1 MHNFKNKHVLITGG
15 TSGIGLAIA
24 ESFSQAGAHVTI
36 LARSKHKLAKLN
48 NFTTLCIDLND
59 QQSVLKLK
67 NHITQPVDH
76 LINNAAI
83 AEFQEFSSC
92 SLKQLNNHIA
102 VNLVAPFLITQQ
114 VLPFMSEGSSIL
126 NISSYFSNRMLHDR
140 PSSMYSLT
148 KGGLD
153 SLTKALAF
161 ELGPQKIR
169 VNAIAP
175 GSVKTPLFTANM
187 EKLDTQ
193 QRQNF
198 NEQIS
203 HLYPLNRVGT
213 TEDIANLALF
223 ISSPMAA
230 WMTGSI
236 LKIDG
241 GLTTH

>member
-24 ESFSQAGAHVTI
+24 ESFYQAGAYVTI
-36 LARSKHKLAKLN
+36 IGRSKSKLAKLDK
-48 NFTTLCIDLND
+48 FTTLCIDLSD
-59 QQSVLKLK
+59 QQCVLQLK
-67 NHITQPVDH
+67 HHLTQPIDH

-83 AEFQEFSSC
+83 AEFTKFSSC
-92 SLKQLNNHIA
+92 SAKQLNDHIA
-102 VNLVAPFLITQQ
+102 VNLTAPFLITQQ
-114 VLPFMSEGSSIL
+114 VLPFMSQGSSIL
-126 NISSYFSNRMLHDR
+126 NISSYFSNKMLHDR

-161 ELGPQKIR
+161 ELGPKQIR

-175 GSVKTPLFTANM
+175 GTVNTPLFIANM
-187 EKLDTQ
+187 EKLNTEQ
-193 QRQNF
+193 KQTF
-198 NEQIS
+198 NEKIS
-203 HLYPLNRVGT
+203 QLYPLKRIGN

-223 ISSPMAA
+223 ICSPMAE

-236 LKIDG
+236 VNIDG

>member
-15 TSGIGLAIA
+15 TSGIGLTIA
-24 ESFSQAGAHVTI
+24 ENFYQAGAHVTI
-36 LARSKHKLAKLN
+36 IGRYKDKLAKLDR
-48 NFTTLCIDLND
+48 FTTLCIDLND
-59 QQSVLKLK
+59 QQSVLQLK

-83 AEFQEFSSC
+83 AEFTEFSSC
-92 SLKQLNNHIA
+92 SVKQLNNHIA
-102 VNLVAPFLITQQ
+102 VNLAAPFLITQQ
-114 VLPFMSEGSSIL
+114 VLPFMSKGSSIL

-161 ELGPQKIR
+161 ELGPKQIR

-175 GSVKTPLFTANM
+175 GSVNTPLFIANM
-187 EKLDTQ
+187 EKLNTQ
-193 QRQNF
+193 QKQKF
-198 NEQIS
+198 NERIS
-203 HLYPLNRVGT
+203 HLYPLKRIGS
-213 TEDIANLALF
+213 TEDIANIALF
-223 ISSPMAA
+223 ISSPMAE

-236 LKIDG
+236 IKIDG

>member
-1 MHNFKNKHVLITGG
+1 MMNFKNQHVVITGA
-15 TSGIGLAIA
+15 TSGIGLTIA
-24 ESFSQAGAHVTI
+24 ENFYQAGAQVTI
-36 LARSKHKLAKLN
+36 IGRSKVKLAKLK
-48 NFTTLCIDLND
+48 NFTTHCIDLSD
-59 QQSVLKLK
+59 QQSVLQLTNQIK
-67 NHITQPVDH
+67 QPVDH

-83 AEFQEFSSC
+83 AEFTEFSAC
-92 SLKQLNNHIA
+92 TVKQLNDHIA

-114 VLPFMSEGSSIL
+114 ILPLLRKGGSIL

-161 ELGPQKIR
+161 ELGPKQIR

-175 GSVKTPLFTANM
+175 GTVDTPLFRANIDKLSTEQK
-187 EKLDTQ
+187 EK
-193 QRQNF
+193 F
-198 NEQIS
+198 NAQITK
-203 HLYPLNRVGT
+203 LYPLGRIGNT
-213 TEDIANLALF
+213 DDIANLALF
-223 ISSPMAA
+223 ISSPMAK

-236 LKIDG
+236 INIDG

>member
-15 TSGIGLAIA
+15 TSGIGLTIA
-24 ESFSQAGAHVTI
+24 EYFYQAGAHVTI
-36 LARSKHKLAKLN
+36 IGRSKDKLAKLDK
-48 NFTTLCIDLND
+48 FTTLCIDLNV
-59 QQSVLKLK
+59 QQSVLQLK

-83 AEFQEFSSC
+83 AEFTEFSSC
-92 SLKQLNNHIA
+92 SVDQINNHIA

-114 VLPFMSEGSSIL
+114 VLPLMSQGSSIL

-161 ELGPQKIR
+161 ELGPKKIR

-175 GSVKTPLFTANM
+175 GTVNTPLFIANM
-187 EKLDTQ
+187 DKLNTEQ
-193 QRQNF
+193 KQKF
-198 NEQIS
+198 NERIS
-203 HLYPLNRVGT
+203 HLYPLNRIGS

-223 ISSPMAA
+223 ISSPIAE

-236 LKIDG
+236 IKLDG

>member
-15 TSGIGLAIA
+15 TSGIGLTIA
-24 ESFSQAGAHVTI
+24 QNFYQAGAHVTI
-36 LARSKHKLAKLN
+36 IGRSKSKLAKLDK
-48 NFTTLCIDLND
+48 FTTLCIDLSE
-59 QQSVLKLK
+59 QQSVLQLK
-67 NHITQPVDH
+67 HHLTQPIDH

-83 AEFQEFSSC
+83 AEFTEFSSC
-92 SLKQLNNHIA
+92 SAKQLNDHIA
-102 VNLVAPFLITQQ
+102 VNLAAPFLITQQ
-114 VLPFMSEGSSIL
+114 VLPFMSKGSSIL
-126 NISSYFSNRMLHDR
+126 NISSYFSNRMLNNR

-161 ELGPQKIR
+161 ELGPKQIR

-175 GSVKTPLFTANM
+175 GTVNTPLFISNI
-187 EKLDTQ
+187 EKLNTEQ
-193 QRQNF
+193 KQTF
-198 NEQIS
+198 NEKIS
-203 HLYPLNRVGT
+203 QLYPLNRIGN

-223 ISSPMAA
+223 ISSPMAS

-236 LKIDG
+236 VNIDG

>member
-15 TSGIGLAIA
+15 TSGIGLTIA
-24 ESFSQAGAHVTI
+24 ENFYQAGAHVTI
-36 LARSKHKLAKLN
+36 IGRSKDKLAKLVR
-48 NFTTLCIDLND
+48 FTTLCIDLND
-59 QQSVLKLK
+59 QQSVLQLK
-67 NHITQPVDH
+67 NQITQPVDH

-83 AEFQEFSSC
+83 AEFTEFSSC
-92 SLKQLNNHIA
+92 SVKQLNNHIA

-114 VLPFMSEGSSIL
+114 VLPFMSKGSSIL

-161 ELGPQKIR
+161 ELGPKKIR

-175 GSVKTPLFTANM
+175 GSVNTPLFIANM
-187 EKLDTQ
+187 EKLNTQ
-193 QRQNF
+193 QRQKF
-198 NEQIS
+198 NERIS
-203 HLYPLNRVGT
+203 HLYPLNRIGS
-213 TEDIANLALF
+213 TEDIANIALF
-223 ISSPMAA
+223 ISSPMAE

-236 LKIDG
+236 IKIDG

>member
-15 TSGIGLAIA
+15 TSGIGLTIA
-24 ESFSQAGAHVTI
+24 ENFYQAGAHVTI
-36 LARSKHKLAKLN
+36 IGRSKSKLAKLEK
-48 NFTTLCIDLND
+48 FSTLCVDLIDQESV
-59 QQSVLKLK
+59 QQLKHQLS
-67 NHITQPVDH
+67 QPIDH

-83 AEFQEFSSC
+83 AEFTEFSSC
-92 SLKQLNNHIA
+92 SVKQLNDHIA
-102 VNLVAPFLITQQ
+102 VNLAAPFLITQQ
-114 VLPFMSEGSSIL
+114 VLPFMSKGSSIL

-161 ELGPQKIR
+161 ELGPKQIR

-175 GSVKTPLFTANM
+175 GTVNTPLFIANM
-187 EKLDTQ
+187 EKLNTEQ
-193 QRQNF
+193 KQTF
-198 NEQIS
+198 NEKIS
-203 HLYPLNRVGT
+203 QLYPLSRIGN

-236 LKIDG
+236 VNVDG

>member
-1 MHNFKNKHVLITGG
+1 MRNFKNKHVLITGG

-24 ESFSQAGAHVTI
+24 ESFYQAGAHVTI
-36 LARSKHKLAKLN
+36 IGRSQKKLDTLKK
-48 NFTTLCIDLND
+48 FTTLCIDLNN
-59 QQSVLKLK
+59 QNSVLQLQ
-67 NHITQPVDH
+67 NHLTQHIDH

-83 AEFQEFSSC
+83 AEFTAFSC
-92 SLKQLNNHIA
+92 SSVKQLNNHIA
-102 VNLVAPFLITQQ
+102 VNLTAPFLITQQ
-114 VLPFMSEGSSIL
+114 VLPFMSKGSSIL

-161 ELGPQKIR
+161 ELGPKGIR

-175 GSVKTPLFTANM
+175 GTVNTPLFMANM
-187 EKLDTQ
+187 NKLSTQ
-193 QRQNF
+193 QKENF
-198 NEQIS
+198 NEKIS
-203 HLYPLNRVGT
+203 HLYPLNRIGS
-213 TEDIANLALF
+213 TEDIAHMALF
-223 ISSPMAA
+223 ISSPMAE

-236 LKIDG
+236 IKIDG